1 MSQVKLTKIIGV
13 VVIFLSTT
21 ANAGLIEY
29 DNGDAPSEYG
39 VAQHENPF
47 WQRLG
52 TDWSKEASALD
63 NDDDDGVSWSTDGG
77 LTYGHGEIYRGKNV
91 TFKFGFT
98 RAAIGGHEYDQ
109 LKSWLDWNG
118 DYTWSDEELIKQE
131 TWEKNSVEW
140 GDTKR
145 TQEEFDVNGGN
156 GAILY
161 RDIFTSFDVPLDA
174 LLGDTWLRARVVCE
188 ESLFVDG
195 KGALTAVDVYGSYYQ
210 GEVEDYK
217 ISIVDAEVPEPTSVT
232 LFTLALAGLV
242 LRRKGG

>member
-1 MSQVKLTKIIGV
+1 MSQVKLTQIIGF
-13 VVIFLSTT
+13 VVILFSTT

-39 VAQHENPF
+39 IAQHENPF

-52 TDWSKEASALD
+52 TDWSKEDSALE

-77 LTYGHGEIYRGKNV
+77 LTYGHGDIYRGKNV

-98 RAAIGGHEYDQ
+98 RSAIGGHEYDR

-118 DYTWSDEELIKQE
+118 DYTWSDEELIEQE
-131 TWEKNSVEW
+131 TWDKNSVEW

-145 TQEEFDVNGGN
+145 TQEEFDVNGDN

-161 RDIFTSFDVPLDA
+161 RDIFTSFEVPLDA

-188 ESLFVDG
+188 ESLVTDG

-217 ISIVDAEVPEPTSVT
+217 ISIVDADVPEPISAT
-232 LFTLALAGLV
+232 LFTLALAGLT